1 MAAAVSKNV
10 HICSC
15 WPHHGASPPLSLPSQ
30 EHKHLK
36 ERNEELASSL
46 LGPLRWATLTVWTP
60 RTLGVSNCLSS
71 PFHRDDSAQLAL
83 IMKTKSAAH
92 SRDATSAMLCVHFS
106 SFSYWWA
113 SPPAISKNWIC
124 SISLW
129 KMQPRKQSADNEK
142 VYIPTASQ
150 GTEWILQNANKS
162 IQKYVSRQSY
172 KKDRYTLS
180 GEESITSA
188 SEQRGTC
195 PTSEI

>member
-1 MAAAVSKNV
+1 MSVSTSHQQKLNLQYFSLENAA
-10 HICSC
+10 
-15 WPHHGASPPLSLPSQ
+15 Q
-30 EHKHLK
+30 E
-36 ERNEELASSL
+36 
-46 LGPLRWATLTVWTP
+46 TP
-60 RTLGVSNCLSS
+60 
-71 PFHRDDSAQLAL
+71 
-83 IMKTKSAAH
+83 
-92 SRDATSAMLCVHFS
+92 
-106 SFSYWWA
+106 
-113 SPPAISKNWIC
+113 
-124 SISLW
+124 
-129 KMQPRKQSADNEK
+129 SADNEK